1 MEILVYISGVFTAAL
16 IVSIVSFLRTNKK
29 YTSLLESNQHITNI
43 SSIRNAEVNERLEEM
58 MSIVRIIQNDYVP
71 NGELSDKIKAIEG
84 SLGEMQKISARNRSF
99 SEQSKQQLLNDIG
112 QLTNKLNRLGQDPGL
127 QSSYS

>member
-1 MEILVYISGVFTAAL
+1 MEILIYISGIFTAVLA
-16 IVSIVSFLRTNKK
+16 VAIVSFRKTNKK
-29 YTSLLESNQHITNI
+29 YTSLLRSNLHNTNI

>member
-43 SSIRNAEVNERLEEM
+43 SSIRNAEVNERLDEM
-58 MSIVRIIQNDYVP
+58 MDIVRVIQSDYVP
-71 NGELSDKIKAIEG
+71 NGDLSGKIDGIDRELRELSKI
-84 SLGEMQKISARNRSF
+84 MARNRSF
-99 SEQSKQQLLNDIG
+99 SEQSKQQLLNDIS
-112 QLTNKLNRLGQDPGL
+112 QLKQNIKQLGEDPSFL
-127 QSSYS
+127 SRY

>member
-43 SSIRNAEVNERLEEM
+43 SSIRNAEVNERLDEM
-58 MSIVRIIQNDYVP
+58 MDIVRIIQSDYVP
-71 NGELSDKIKAIEG
+71 NGEINKKIEG
-84 SLGEMQKISARNRSF
+84 FESDLSEIYRIAERNRAF

-112 QLTNKLNRLGQDPGL
+112 QLKQNIKQLGEDPNFL
-127 QSSYS
+127 SRY

>member
-43 SSIRNAEVNERLEEM
+43 SSIRNAEVNERLDEM
-58 MSIVRIIQNDYVP
+58 MEIVRVIQSDYVP
-71 NGELSDKIKAIEG
+71 NGELSGKIDGIDRELKEL
-84 SLGEMQKISARNRSF
+84 SKIMARNRTF
-99 SEQSKQQLLNDIG
+99 AEQDKVQWLNEISQLKQNIKQLG
-112 QLTNKLNRLGQDPGL
+112 EDPNFL
-127 QSSYS
+127 SRY

>member
-1 MEILVYISGVFTAAL
+1 MEILIYISGVLTTVC
-16 IVSIVSFLRTNKK
+16 IVSVIGFIRAYKK
-29 YTSLLESNQHITNI
+29 YTLLLESNQHISNI
-43 SSIRNAEVNERLEEM
+43 SSIRNAEVNERLEEI
-58 MSIVRIIQNDYVP
+58 MSIVRIIQKDYVP
-71 NGELSDKIKAIEG
+71 NGELADKIKAIEG

>member
-43 SSIRNAEVNERLEEM
+43 SSIRNAEVNERLDEM
-58 MSIVRIIQNDYVP
+58 MEIVRVIQNDYVP
-71 NGELSDKIKAIEG
+71 NGELSGKIDGIDRELREL
-84 SLGEMQKISARNRSF
+84 SKIMARNRTF
-99 SEQSKQQLLNDIG
+99 AEQDKVQWLNEISQLKQNIKQLG
-112 QLTNKLNRLGQDPGL
+112 EDPNFL
-127 QSSYS
+127 SRY

>member
-43 SSIRNAEVNERLEEM
+43 SSIRNAEVNERLDEM
-58 MSIVRIIQNDYVP
+58 MEIVRVIQSDYVP
-71 NGELSDKIKAIEG
+71 NGELSGKIDGIDRELREL
-84 SLGEMQKISARNRSF
+84 SKIMARNRTF
-99 SEQSKQQLLNDIG
+99 AEQDKVQWLNEISQLKQNIKQLG
-112 QLTNKLNRLGQDPGL
+112 EDPNFL
-127 QSSYS
+127 SRY

>member
-43 SSIRNAEVNERLEEM
+43 SSIRNAEVNERLDEM
-58 MSIVRIIQNDYVP
+58 MDIVRVIQSDYVP
-71 NGELSDKIKAIEG
+71 NGELNQKIEG
-84 SLGEMQKISARNRSF
+84 MESDLSGIYKIAERNRAF
-99 SEQSKQQLLNDIG
+99 AEQSKQQLLNDIS
-112 QLTNKLNRLGQDPGL
+112 QLKQNIKQLGEDPNFL
-127 QSSYS
+127 SRY